1 MKSFNKYIYVLTALL
16 LGTLVSCVKEDVYV
30 EGTPDL
36 ENCYGVYFP
45 SQEALDE
52 AWDFAPVVVTED
64 EGEGSEGTEG
74 GEGSDTAAKAGDDE
88 AGTGDSSE
96 GDEGIP
102 ADPSPHKMT
111 FTVKRLKSE
120 GAINVPYT
128 ISPADVF
135 TGTEIKF
142 EDGQTETTFDVYFSN
157 DASVGVTYECHET
170 IEDPEYALTYSAD
183 YKPAMIAEA
192 ILIKWNRVYGPNG
205 EEYGYWRDDFATAY
219 FGYST
224 GYSDEVI
231 FEERDDKP
239 GYYRLTNIYT
249 AKYVWKLFSG
259 LLASYTTED
268 KLVEEEWCDPETP
281 IYLDATNPEKVFF
294 EGVMANFCVNTIGFA
309 SPVQKNFV
317 LDPSEE
323 VWGTFDAATGTFS
336 FPKNGV
342 WCCNVYSNGTFW
354 VEGNTNGLFDL
365 KYPGFSPIDYSVEL
379 EPNHTSG
386 GEVGIDY
393 KFGADVSMIKYAVYE
408 GALTAAQ
415 AEAKA
420 DELAKAEDADVAYVP
435 EGTLTVSGT
444 ETGMYTL
451 VTANYCTNRVD
462 EREPDEYVDFSYTTF
477 SFLKNADD
485 MPVALTAEF
494 TATDKYASLGY
505 TSENSLEIYL
515 AGQNIED
522 VYVYVERG
530 NLSAESKDDLV
541 AYMESMIADE
551 DDPLEPLDDED
562 LAAVN
567 AEGYADLNADL
578 VPGTAYTLLVYAD
591 NGYMKDLFVK
601 TATTAGEYNIIYE
614 TFSSAD
620 VEFMPLNYFAGA
632 YDYYAVDML
641 SDKGVREK
649 IGEVNI
655 SMTEQGYVMIEGL
668 MGPAAAQAG
677 LESDAIAY
685 APALPYY
692 GNPEKPDSDW
702 SMAYLM
708 SMPTMFQQTYD
719 GYAHLELPLA
729 VAYWGTSAAG
739 KSLFNYVHDW
749 DYASQETLMLAG
761 LVYGAD
767 DTMGI
772 AFVNSGMYAKLDNPD
787 YTGFGLAAFNTN
799 MEGSPLKVFSAY
811 DCPLLLPKA
820 PESASMLQSERKAK
834 ARKNVFKPAGVEVER
849 EIKEAA
855 HLTISVTGKED
866 AFNSQNVRMDI
877 QPLEFTGRMKEFQ
890 AKF

>member
-157 DASVGVTYECHET
+157 DASVGVTYECHVT

-205 EEYGYWRDDFATAY
+205 EEYGYWRDGFVTTLFGLPTAY
-219 FGYST
+219 N
-224 GYSDEVI
+224 DEVI

-239 GYYRLTNIYT
+239 GYYRLSNLYN
-249 AKYVWKLFSG
+249 AKYTYSI
-259 LLASYTTED
+259 LAPIASADEKYY
-268 KLVEEEWCDPETP
+268 EENPCFPNEYGT
-281 IYLDATNPEKVFF
+281 IDATNPEKV
-294 EGVMANFCVNTIGFA
+294 VMPGRQTLGLIVFQYGSLQILQYTDDH
-309 SPVQKNFV
+309 FV
-317 LDPSEE
+317 IEPSESE
-323 VWGTFDAATGTFS
+323 YGTFKAETGTFEFPAES
-336 FPKNGV
+336 FGILM
-342 WCCNVYSNGTFW
+342 G
-354 VEGNTNGLFDL
+354 GGLYGWSSADFDVKL
-365 KYPGFSPIDYSVEL
+365 PGFAPIDYTVEL
-379 EPNHTSG
+379 EPNHTSEG
-386 GEVGIDY
+386 KVAIDY
-393 KFGADVSMIKYAVYE
+393 EFGSDVSMIKYAVYE

-420 DELAKAEDADVAYVP
+420 DELAEKEDADVAYAP
-435 EGTLTVSGT
+435 KGTLTVSGT

-515 AGQNIED
+515 AGQNIEE

-530 NLSAESKDDLV
+530 DRSAESKDDLV

-578 VPGTAYTLLVYAD
+578 VPDTAYTLLVYAD

-620 VEFMPLNYFAGA
+620 VEYMPLNYFAGA

-692 GNPEKPDSDW
+692 GNPEKPSSDW